1 MLGLPPGTVKL
12 SPFSYQWEEQ
22 YKIEEKRIADSLGA
36 LALDIQHIGSTCIPG
51 LSAKPVIDIAVMVPS
66 KSSLPECISLM
77 ESAGFEYLGD
87 FGLPGRDFFVLG
99 NPRICHVHIVEK
111 GSNHWKQWILFR
123 DYLLI
128 HPDVAEK
135 YDILKKELATKFPN
149 DRESYLAGKAP
160 LIAEILENAAKELG

>member
-12 SPFSYQWEEQ
+12 SPFSPQWEKL
-22 YKIEEKRIADSLGA
+22 YKIEEKRIADALGA
-36 LALDIQHIGSTCIPG
+36 LAMDIQHIGSTSIPG
-51 LSAKPVIDIAVMVPS
+51 LSAKPVIDIAIMIPQIS
-66 KSSLPECISLM
+66 DLDKCIPLM

-87 FGLPGRDFFVLG
+87 FGLPGRNFFVLG
-99 NPRICHVHIVEK
+99 NPRTCHVHMVEK
-111 GSNHWKQWILFR
+111 GSNHWKQWIIFR
-123 DYLLI
+123 DYLVA

-135 YDILKKELATKFPN
+135 YDSLKKELAEKFPN